1 MFGEKKSFFGRM
13 SQRISD
19 ALLGR
24 TSIDEDFL
32 EELEEIL
39 ITSFSANVSAAF
51 FTSFI
56 SSSKISEEIS
66 GKVFKTSTPFLSME

>member
-39 ITSFSANVSAAF
+39 ITSD
-51 FTSFI
+51 
-56 SSSKISEEIS
+56 
-66 GKVFKTSTPFLSME
+66 